1 MELRETFAA
10 VQNRVFGIGPKDV
23 KLSQEALEVLSL
35 IAYQQPVTKEAI
47 DAHVKETGGS
57 ILRQLLQRQLVAL
70 RRDVGEGNEVTYHT
84 TPRFLQVFGLTD
96 LSELPQSEELS
107 FK

>member
-1 MELRETFAA
+1 
-10 VQNRVFGIGPKDV
+10 VQHRVFGIGPKDV
-23 KLSQEALEVLSL
+23 KLSQDALEVLSL
-35 IAYQQPVTKEAI
+35 IAYKQPVGKEAV
-47 DAHVKETGGS
+47 DAHVKENAGN
-57 ILRQLLQRQLVAL
+57 ILRQLLQRQLVSL
-70 RRDVGEGNEVTYHT
+70 HRDGDDAQDITYRT